1 MCVCV
6 CHCWQ
11 ALGFAKDMLKELRSQ
26 ELTPRNYY
34 ELYMKV
40 LEELRY
46 LEEFFMGLT
55 RSGTMVRPRDEL
67 RVHAAKP

>member
-1 MCVCV
+1 
-6 CHCWQ
+6 
-11 ALGFAKDMLKELRSQ
+11 MLKELRSQ